1 LKESAVSKVV
11 TVEQMRSIEQ
21 AANAAGLTYD
31 QMMENAGRAI
41 ASVIMERW
49 PEVGSWKVVI
59 LVGPGNNGGDG
70 LVVGHY
76 LAEAGAQ
83 LSLYLT
89 REREEDDTNLVR
101 IKKHEPL
108 VAIAK
113 QDQRWR
119 VLSNL
124 MASSDMVIDAVFGT
138 GFKLPLKGTPKEVL
152 ERAQGELGKRKR
164 LPVIVAVDCP
174 SGLDCDTGEIAPE
187 ALSADLTVTLAAAKA
202 GQFVFPGAAHVG
214 DLVVGDISLD
224 PDQDE
229 LSAVKL
235 DLADAAFVAPLVP
248 ARPRNSHK
256 GTFGQVVVAA
266 GSVNFP
272 GAVALAGTAAYR
284 VGAGLVTLA
293 SIKEIYS
300 GLIGALPEAT
310 WLILPEETGVIA
322 ESAAEVLRAGLEKKT
337 ALLIGPGFGTEPT
350 TGAFLDRLLASKNYG
365 RAGIGFIPANEP
377 HAQTKLPPC
386 VVDADGLKLLVEL
399 DGWQERLPHHSIL
412 TPHPG
417 EMAVLTG
424 LEVEAIQADR
434 LQVAAKY
441 ALEWGH
447 IVILKGAYTIVAA
460 PDDRMAL
467 IPFATSALAHAG
479 TGDVLAGAVAGL
491 LGQGVEPFFAAVLGA
506 YLHGRAGEMAGE
518 WHQTTAGVMAGD
530 VADFLPLA
538 LAELNS

>member
-108 VAIAK
+108 VAIAE

-434 LQVAAKY
+434 LHVAAKY

>member
-1 LKESAVSKVV
+1 MSKVV

-108 VAIAK
+108 VAIAE

>member
-1 LKESAVSKVV
+1 VSKVV

-108 VAIAK
+108 VAIAE

-124 MASSDMVIDAVFGT
+124 MANSDMVIDAVFGT

>member
-1 LKESAVSKVV
+1 MSKVV

-108 VAIAK
+108 VAIAE

-124 MASSDMVIDAVFGT
+124 MANSDMVIDAVFGT

>member
-108 VAIAK
+108 VAIAE

>member
-1 LKESAVSKVV
+1 VSKVV

-322 ESAAEVLRAGLEKKT
+322 ESAAEVLQAGLEKKT

-399 DGWQERLPHHSIL
+399 DGWQERLPPHSIL

-538 LAELNS
+538 LAELIS

>member
-1 LKESAVSKVV
+1 VSKVV

-108 VAIAK
+108 VAIAE

>member
-108 VAIAK
+108 VAIAE

-124 MASSDMVIDAVFGT
+124 MANSDMVIDAVFGT

>member
-322 ESAAEVLRAGLEKKT
+322 ESAAEVLQAGLEKKT